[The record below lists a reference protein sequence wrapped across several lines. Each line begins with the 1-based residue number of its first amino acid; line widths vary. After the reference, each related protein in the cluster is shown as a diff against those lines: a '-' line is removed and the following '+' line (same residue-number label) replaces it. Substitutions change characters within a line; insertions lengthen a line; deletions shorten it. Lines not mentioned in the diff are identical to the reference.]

1 MTVRRRLTRAAASVA
16 TAAAVACL
24 TACVQIPDHGAV
36 VEVKEGPPAPPEEVP
51 DFNPRPPQP
60 GASPSAIV
68 GGFLEAMEA
77 TPVQTNKALLF
88 LTKEGQA
95 VWSPQR
101 AVVAYVG
108 HAPPSGHDTVTVRL
122 HGADRVGAGGQWLG
136 RLAPE
141 AEKVTFPMRK
151 EDGQWR
157 IARAP
162 NALIVTRTYYEQA
175 YQDASLYFFDPSG
188 RILVPE
194 VVHVPQGQQLAT
206 SLVRDLLLGPRRTQA
221 GVERSFIPP
230 GLTVGLS
237 VVVSARG
244 VASITLR
251 GPDPAPLTRKAT
263 RLMLAQLAWTLR
275 QDPTIKSFDVS
286 IDGIQLSDAS
296 GSSTFKVVG
305 GGFDRYDPADAKAS
319 QQIYA
324 LRGGRLV
331 SGQLNKPTPNTGP
344 FGVARQGIGA
354 FAVSLDDTYVAATTR
369 TSLLVGPVLGNRS
382 PVAVLTGPGLLRPSW
397 DFARRLW
404 DVQNLPGG
412 ADVLYVVRDHRH
424 QLRVPGVT
432 GHDVRRFLISRD
444 GSRLVAVVHGATA
457 DHLVVSRLRYDT
469 AGRPVSAT
477 RAHRLPWSVRHG
489 SRIRDIGWTSP
500 TRVAVLEQLTR
511 AQADV
516 RILNV
521 DGSTSP
527 SEASPRPVSGPV
539 SGLAT
544 SPVGTQ
550 HPYAVQQHGLF
561 DLAEADVNVSQVL
574 TLRLR
579 HLTYAG

>member
-1 MTVRRRLTRAAASVA
+1 MTVRGRATHAAAWL
-16 TAAAVACL
+16 AAAAALATL

-36 VEVKEGPPAPPEEVP
+36 VEVKENAPAPPAEVP

-60 GASPSAIV
+60 GAKPAAIV

-77 TPVQTNKALLF
+77 TPVQTNKARLF

-95 VWSPQR
+95 RWKPQQ
-101 AVVAYVG
+101 AVVAFAG
-108 HAPPSGHDTVTVRL
+108 HAPPRGRRTVTVRL
-122 HGADRVGAGGQWLG
+122 HGADRVGNGGQWLG
-136 RLAPE
+136 RLSQDAQ
-141 AEKVTFPMRK
+141 KVSFTMRQ

-162 NALIVTRTYYEQA
+162 NALIVTRTFYDQA

-188 RILVPE
+188 RRLVPE

-206 SLVRDLLLGPRRTQA
+206 SLVRDLLLGPRPAQT

-244 VASITLR
+244 LASITLR
-251 GPDPAPLTRKAT
+251 GQDPVALSRKAT

-275 QDPTIKSFDVS
+275 QDPTIRNFQVS
-286 IDGIQLSDAS
+286 IDGLAVSDAS
-296 GSSTFKVVG
+296 GSSTFKAVG
-305 GGFDRYDPADAKAS
+305 GGFNRYDPADAKAS

-331 SGQLNKPTPNTGP
+331 SGQLNNPTPNTGP
-344 FGVARQGIGA
+344 FGVTRQGIGA
-354 FAVSLDDTYVAATTR
+354 FAVSLDDTQVAATTS

-382 PVAVLTGPGLLRPSW
+382 PAPVLIGPGLLRPSW

-412 ADVLYVVRDHRH
+412 ADVLYVVHDRHH
-424 QLRVPGVT
+424 QLQVPGVT
-432 GHDVRRFLISRD
+432 GHDVRRFIISRD
-444 GSRLVAVVHGATA
+444 GSRLVAVVHGAKA

-469 AGRPVSAT
+469 AGRPVGAT
-477 RAHRLPWSVRHG
+477 RAHRLPWTDRSDA
-489 SRIRDIGWTSP
+489 RIRDIGWTSP

-527 SEASPRPVSGPV
+527 GDASPRPVSGPV

-550 HPYAVQQHGLF
+550 HPYAVQQHGVF
-561 DLAEADVNVSQVL
+561 DLAQSDINVAQ
-574 TLRLR
+574 LRTQGLS

>member
-1 MTVRRRLTRAAASVA
+1 MSVVRRLTR
-16 TAAAVACL
+16 TAAAVTASL
-24 TACVQIPDHGAV
+24 AVASLAACVQIPDHGAV
-36 VEVKEGPPAPPEEVP
+36 VEVKEGPPAPPAEVP

-60 GASPSAIV
+60 GAPPKEIV
-68 GGFLEAMEA
+68 DGFLEAMEA

-88 LTKEGQA
+88 LTKSGRA
-95 VWSPQR
+95 VWHPQQ
-101 AVVAYVG
+101 AVVAYGG
-108 HAPPSGHDTVTVRL
+108 HAAPSGHRTVSVRL

-136 RLAPE
+136 RLSRE
-141 AEKVTFPMRK
+141 AERVTFPMRR

-175 YQDASLYFFDPSG
+175 YQDAALYFFDPSG

-206 SLVRDLLLGPRRTQA
+206 SLVRDLLLGPRPGQA
-221 GVERSFIPP
+221 GVGRSFIPQ

-244 VASITLR
+244 LASISLR
-251 GPDPAPLTRKAT
+251 GPDTVPVNRKAT
-263 RLMLAQLAWTLR
+263 VLMLAQLAWTLR
-275 QDPTIKSFDVS
+275 QDPSIKTFEVS
-286 IDGIQLSDAS
+286 IDGVGVNDAS
-296 GSSTFKVVG
+296 GASTFKVANG
-305 GGFDRYDPADAKAS
+305 QFDRYDPAWLHAS

-331 SGQLNKPTPNTGP
+331 SGQVNNPTPNTGP
-344 FGVARQGIGA
+344 FGVTRQGIEA
-354 FAVSLDDTYVAATTR
+354 FAVSLDDTLVAATTP

-382 PVAVLTGPGLLRPSW
+382 PAPVLTGPGLLRPSW
-397 DFARRLW
+397 DFAGRLW
-404 DVQNLPGG
+404 DVQNQPGG
-412 ADVLYVVRDHRH
+412 AAVLYVVHGRHHR
-424 QLRVPGVT
+424 LDVPGVT

-444 GSRLVAVVHGATA
+444 GSRLVAVLHGPAA

-469 AGRPVSAT
+469 AGRAVGAT
-477 RAHRLPWSVRHG
+477 RARRLPWTVRNG
-489 SRIRDIGWTSP
+489 ARIRDIGWTSP
-500 TRVAVLEQLTR
+500 TRVAVLEQLTQ

-516 RILNV
+516 RFLNV

-527 SEASPRPVSGPV
+527 SESSPRPVSGPV

-544 SPVGTQ
+544 SPYGTQ

-561 DLAEADVNVSQVL
+561 DLAETDTNVAQ
-574 TLRLR
+574 LRTQRLKYV
-579 HLTYAG
+579 TYAG